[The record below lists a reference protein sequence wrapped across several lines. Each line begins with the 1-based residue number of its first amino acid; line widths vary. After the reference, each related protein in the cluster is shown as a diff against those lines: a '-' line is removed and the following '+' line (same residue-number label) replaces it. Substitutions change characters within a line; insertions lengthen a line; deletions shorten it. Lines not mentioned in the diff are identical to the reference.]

1 MSIENMAARFMA
13 GAHALIDL
21 DAYEHNLRLL
31 SDLSP
36 QETGLMAV
44 VKADAYGHGAV
55 QCARVAEHVA
65 DWLGVARIQEALVL
79 RRRGIQAPILVLGP
93 PNVCEISD
101 AIRHN
106 ITLTVGTLDHLQQL
120 TRDASSSQVRVP
132 VHLKIDTGM
141 RRYGFM
147 PSESIDAA
155 VLIANS
161 KCLTLDGV
169 YTHFSS
175 SDETDPAPTN
185 KQIAAFESVLDQMR
199 ERGIMPRYVHSAN
212 SAAILARRTGS
223 TNMVRSGIATYGIS
237 PSDEV
242 QVPSGFKQ
250 ILSLRTVLTRR
261 FALEAGDGVS
271 YGLTYR
277 AHQSEQVA
285 ATAAGY
291 ADGLPRQL
299 SNTGWFALNGN
310 RFPIRGRVCMDQ
322 TVIAADDSLAVGD
335 VIEVVGPGD
344 NAEMTLEDVARI
356 AGTNSYEIATRV
368 TARVPRLYRR
378 GDRIVACEH
387 LLLGESAYEQT

>member
-1 MSIENMAARFMA
+1 
-13 GAHALIDL
+13 
-21 DAYEHNLRLL
+21 
-31 SDLSP
+31 
-36 QETGLMAV
+36 
-44 VKADAYGHGAV
+44 
-55 QCARVAEHVA
+55 
-65 DWLGVARIQEALVL
+65 
-79 RRRGIQAPILVLGP
+79 
-93 PNVCEISD
+93 
-101 AIRHN
+101 
-106 ITLTVGTLDHLQQL
+106 
-120 TRDASSSQVRVP
+120 
-132 VHLKIDTGM
+132 
-141 RRYGFM
+141 
-147 PSESIDAA
+147 
-155 VLIANS
+155 
-161 KCLTLDGV
+161 
-169 YTHFSS
+169 
-175 SDETDPAPTN
+175 
-185 KQIAAFESVLDQMR
+185 
-199 ERGIMPRYVHSAN
+199 MPRYVHSAN